1 MAETNK
7 EETGACAR
15 KCGGCKFLAGVIVG
29 LLLAGTGFG
38 LYMAGRSH
46 NCYHKSMCPF
56 MMTRQNGMP
65 MMPSKPAK

>member
-1 MAETNK
+1 MAENSGK
-7 EETGACAR
+7 DENAGNCGR

-46 NCYHKSMCPF
+46 NCRTQAACPF
-56 MMTRQNGMP
+56 MQGM
-65 MMPSKPAK
+65 MMPGKSTK